1 MTAVMIGVD
10 PHKGSHTA
18 TALDATEHELACLR
32 VRAGRRQVEQLL
44 AWATRF
50 EARTW
55 AIESANG
62 LGYLLAQQLLAAG
75 EVVLDVP
82 ATLAARVRVL
92 SSGQSNKNDPNDAR
106 SVAIAAMHAPM
117 LAAVRVEDHR
127 TVLRLLAK
135 HHTDLARWRNKICCR
150 LHALVAELVAG
161 GISKEVVVSDAFAL
175 LESIHPEG
183 VAAIERHRLAGQ
195 LADEL
200 VHVDDQ
206 LKLAKANIRTAV
218 AASGTTV
225 TDIFGVGPVVAAM
238 LIGYTGDPFRFPTS
252 GHYAAYTGTAPIEF
266 SSAGR
271 VVHRLSRR
279 GNRRLNH
286 ALHIAAV
293 TQIRHAHSPGRVY
306 YDRKRA
312 EGKTPREALR
322 SLKRRLSDIVW
333 RQLIGDARRAAD

>member
-1 MTAVMIGVD
+1 
-10 PHKGSHTA
+10 
-18 TALDATEHELACLR
+18 
-32 VRAGRRQVEQLL
+32 
-44 AWATRF
+44 
-50 EARTW
+50 
-55 AIESANG
+55 

-92 SSGQSNKNDPNDAR
+92 SSGRSNKNDPNDAR

-175 LESIHPEG
+175 LESIHPQG

-218 AASGTTV
+218 AASGTTL
-225 TDIFGVGPVVAAM
+225 TDIFGVGPVVAAIAAM

-266 SSAGR
+266 SSAGH

-286 ALHIAAV
+286 ALHIVAV
-293 TQIRHAHSPGRVY
+293 TQVRHAHSPGRGY

-312 EGKTPREALR
+312 QGKTPREALR

-333 RQLIGDARRAAD
+333 RQLIDDARRAAD

>member
-1 MTAVMIGVD
+1 
-10 PHKGSHTA
+10 
-18 TALDATEHELACLR
+18 
-32 VRAGRRQVEQLL
+32 
-44 AWATRF
+44 
-50 EARTW
+50 
-55 AIESANG
+55 
-62 LGYLLAQQLLAAG
+62 
-75 EVVLDVP
+75 
-82 ATLAARVRVL
+82 VL

-206 LKLAKANIRTAV
+206 LRLAKANIRPAV
-218 AASGTTV
+218 AASGTAL
-225 TDIFGVGPVVAAM
+225 TDIFGVGPVAAAM
-238 LIGYTGDPFRFPTS
+238 R
-252 GHYAAYTGTAPIEF
+252 
-266 SSAGR
+266 
-271 VVHRLSRR
+271 
-279 GNRRLNH
+279 H
-286 ALHIAAV
+286 ALPHERRRPRGPRV
-293 TQIRHAHSPGRVY
+293 LRMTPLSVPRPG
-306 YDRKRA
+306 
-312 EGKTPREALR
+312 
-322 SLKRRLSDIVW
+322 
-333 RQLIGDARRAAD
+333 

>member
-44 AWATRF
+44 AWATPF

-117 LAAVRVEDHR
+117 LAAVPVEDHR
-127 TVLRLLAK
+127 TVLRLMAK
-135 HHTDLARWRNKICCR
+135 NHTDLARWRNKICCR

-218 AASGTTV
+218 AASGTTL

-238 LIGYTGDPFRFPTS
+238 LIGYTGEPFRFPTS
-252 GHYAAYTGTAPIEF
+252 GHYAAYTGTAPDRVLL
-266 SSAGR
+266 GR
-271 VVHRLSRR
+271 
-279 GNRRLNH
+279 
-286 ALHIAAV
+286 
-293 TQIRHAHSPGRVY
+293 
-306 YDRKRA
+306 
-312 EGKTPREALR
+312 
-322 SLKRRLSDIVW
+322 
-333 RQLIGDARRAAD
+333 ARRAPPVAAREPAAQPRAAHCRGHPDPSRPQPRPCLLRPQARRRQDTTRSAALLETAAVRHRVASARRRRPPCRR